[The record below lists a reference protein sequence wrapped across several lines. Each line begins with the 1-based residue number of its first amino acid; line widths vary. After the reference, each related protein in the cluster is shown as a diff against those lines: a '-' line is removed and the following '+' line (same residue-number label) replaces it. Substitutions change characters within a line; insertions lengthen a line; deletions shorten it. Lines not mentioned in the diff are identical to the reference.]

1 MKKKVSTVIDENL
14 FRRTKLEALRQ
25 DVQISDVIGEALEAY
40 LAEKGS
46 PRAPG
51 GAVARS
57 WGAIPLS
64 KDEVVAI
71 LADEEAYPETT

>member
-1 MKKKVSTVIDENL
+1 MKKKVSTVIDESL

-46 PRAPG
+46 PRGPG
-51 GAVARS
+51 GAVAGS
-57 WGAIPLS
+57 WAAIPLA
-64 KDEVVAI
+64 KDAVDAI
-71 LADEEAYPETT
+71 LRDEEVYPETS